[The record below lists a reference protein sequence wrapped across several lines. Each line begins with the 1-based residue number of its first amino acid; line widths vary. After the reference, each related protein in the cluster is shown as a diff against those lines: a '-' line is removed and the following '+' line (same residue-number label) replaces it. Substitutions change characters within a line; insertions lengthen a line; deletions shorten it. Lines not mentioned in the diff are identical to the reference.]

1 VTAVEL
7 NGGFLIFR
15 GFGVAGIFADVED
28 GDYFG
33 WQAATEGG
41 GDTGEGG
48 HVRGG
53 SAEDKLTEARGGEG
67 LG

>member
-1 VTAVEL
+1 M
-7 NGGFLIFR
+7 
-15 GFGVAGIFADVED
+15 AGIFTDIED

-33 WQAATEGG
+33 WQAVTEGG

-53 SAEDKLTEARGGEG
+53 SAEDKLTEARGCEG